1 LLNSIGLGLRR
12 RRALRP
18 IRTPNRKRLFACV
31 HLVAIVP
38 FHLEDCEFNCHLSRT
53 RESTERKRNSFLL
66 SANLNLAAAISP
78 GTSIS
83 VSEPPNQTPLK
94 SSEMVILNP
103 SASVSNMGMLGQTFA
118 FSHSEIFP
126 RSMPN

>member
-1 LLNSIGLGLRR
+1 MNAGING
-12 RRALRP
+12 A
-18 IRTPNRKRLFACV
+18 
-31 HLVAIVP
+31 
-38 FHLEDCEFNCHLSRT
+38 EQEFFPSECKFEPRGSNFS
-53 RESTERKRNSFLL
+53 
-66 SANLNLAAAISP
+66 
-78 GTSIS
+78 GTTIS